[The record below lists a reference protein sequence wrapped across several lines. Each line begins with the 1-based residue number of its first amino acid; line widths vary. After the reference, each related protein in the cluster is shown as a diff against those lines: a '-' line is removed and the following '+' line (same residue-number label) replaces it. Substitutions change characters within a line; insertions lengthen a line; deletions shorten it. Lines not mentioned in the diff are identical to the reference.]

1 MGNHQ
6 STGMR
11 YRKEP
16 LKKQSV
22 LLLVTTTI
30 IIIVC
35 IILYK
40 DESNIEFVLRMLTRR
55 FD

>member
-6 STGMR
+6 SIGMR

-30 IIIVC
+30 IIIVLSTLKY
-35 IILYK
+35 LY
-40 DESNIEFVLRMLTRR
+40 NFYR
-55 FD
+55 